1 MPSAFVFMTPRLFT
15 LCIAMA
21 LLSASAADFPKLPN
35 TETDLSIPL
44 VPAQQALAGM
54 KLPEGFTATLFAAE
68 PEVQNPVAINWDAK
82 GRLWIAENFTYAER
96 TQRFDLSLRD
106 RVVIFDDRD
115 GDGKADSRTVFTE
128 EVQMLTGLC
137 VGHGG
142 VWLMCPP
149 QLLFVPDA
157 NGDDKPDGP
166 PQVVLDGFTVARENY
181 HNFANGLK
189 WGPDG
194 WLYGRVGHSC
204 PGRVGAPGTPD
215 EKRAPL
221 EGAMWRYHPERKIFE
236 ALNSGTTNPWGHDW
250 DRHGELF
257 FINTVIGHLWHG
269 ITGAHYV
276 SPFSLSPN
284 PHLYTHID
292 QHADHYHFDTG
303 AGWMA
308 SRDGAS
314 NDLGGG
320 HAHIGMV
327 IYQGDNWPA
336 RYRDKLFTVNMHG
349 RRLNTERL
357 EHSGSGYIGK
367 HEPDFMTA
375 TDPWFRG
382 IDLSTGPDGGVYLI
396 DWSDTGECHEY
407 TGVHRESGRIYKI
420 THRDGKSFGTPAAD
434 LSRLDADALAGLHR
448 HANEWQVRESR
459 RLLHERHIVGEDL
472 TQAIKALH
480 TQLAEKD
487 DVLRLRAMW
496 TLHCLGALDD
506 SSLRPLLKDGS
517 EHLRTWAI
525 RLLTDSWPLDQRD
538 GTRPAR
544 PEVEPAPALL
554 TEFTRIAAEDESGLV
569 RLALAST
576 LQRLPV
582 SRRSA
587 LAQALA
593 SRPEDASD
601 HNLPAM
607 LWFALIPVADADTT
621 ALLPLA
627 ETTAWPDLRRY
638 ITRRLAEDISTKPQ
652 PLDALLTFAAK
663 QPEAFAKEV
672 LQGMSE
678 ALAGWRKAPKPAA
691 WDAFAASPSA
701 ASHTAP
707 IRELSALFG
716 DGRALDEVKRIALD
730 DKAELPAREAALKTL
745 IEARPDDLRAI
756 CEQLIEVRHLNALAA
771 RGLALFDDP
780 AIGVKLATNYK
791 RFSIEARKAVIDTL
805 VSRPTFAKALL
816 DRVEPTKIPRTD
828 LTAFHARQIRA
839 FNDEALTAKLT
850 EVWGEVRDTGGD
862 KSKLTAEWK
871 AKLTPDALAKA
882 DLNQGRSLY
891 QLCAACHKLYGEGGA
906 IGPDLTGSGR
916 ANLDYLL
923 ENILDPSGVVSPDYR
938 MSIAT
943 MKDGRVLTGVVS
955 AQNERTLTLRTLTES
970 LTLDRADVAKQEV
983 SPVSMMP
990 EGLLQALTSEQARDL
1005 IAYLMHPV
1013 QVPLPAANQQQPQIN
1028 ADER

>member
-15 LCIAMA
+15 ICIAMA
-21 LLSASAADFPKLPN
+21 SLSVSAADFPKLPN

-68 PEVQNPVAINWDAK
+68 PEVQNPVAMNWDAK

-215 EKRAPL
+215 EQRAPL
-221 EGAMWRYHPERKIFE
+221 EGAMWRYHPGREIFE

-349 RRLNTERL
+349 RRINTERL
-357 EHSGSGYIGK
+357 ERHGSGYVGK

-382 IDLSTGPDGGVYLI
+382 IDLSTGPDGGFYLI

-459 RLLHERHIVGEDL
+459 RLLHE
-472 TQAIKALH
+472 KAL
-480 TQLAEKD
+480 TGADLAGATALLREQMHEHD
-487 DVLRLRAMW
+487 TPQRLRALW
-496 TLHCLGALDD
+496 TLNLIGACDEATLLSLLRDD
-506 SSLRPLLKDGS
+506 D
-517 EHLRTWAI
+517 EHVRTWAV
-525 RLLTDSWPLDQRD
+525 RLLTDTWPLDQRD
-538 GTRPAR
+538 GTRPAQ
-544 PEVEPAPALL
+544 PEVNVAPALL
-554 TEFTRIAAEDESGLV
+554 TEFTRIAAEDKSGLV
-569 RLALAST
+569 RLTLASA

-582 SRRSA
+582 DRRGN
-587 LAQALA
+587 LATALA
-593 SRPEDASD
+593 SRNEDATD

-607 LWFALIPVADADTT
+607 LWFALIPVADADLS
-621 ALLPLA
+621 ALLPLV
-627 ETTAWPDLRRY
+627 ETTAWPDLRRF
-638 ITRRLAEDISTKPQ
+638 ISRRLAADISTKPQ
-652 PLDALLTFAAK
+652 PLDALLTLAAQKSEPFAGDM
-663 QPEAFAKEV
+663 
-672 LQGMSE
+672 LLGISE

-691 WDAFAASPSA
+691 WDAFSTSPVAASLTTPV
-701 ASHTAP
+701 
-707 IRELSALFG
+707 RELSALFG
-716 DGRALDEVKRIALD
+716 DGRALDEMKKIALD
-730 DKAELPAREAALKTL
+730 DKAELAAREAAIATL
-745 IEARPDDLRAI
+745 IESRPGDLRAI
-756 CEQLIEVRHLNALAA
+756 CEQLIEVRHLNAIAA

-780 AIGVKLATNYK
+780 VIGEKLATNYK
-791 RFSIEARKAVIDTL
+791 RFSIEARRAVIDTL
-805 VSRPTFAKALL
+805 VSRPSFARALL
-816 DRVEPTKIPRTD
+816 DRVDPTKIPRTD
-828 LTAFHARQIRA
+828 ITAFHARQIRA
-839 FNDEALTAKLT
+839 FNDNDLNARLT
-850 EVWGEVRDTGGD
+850 EVWGDLRDDGGD
-862 KSKLTAEWK
+862 KVKAIAEWK
-871 AKLTPDALAKA
+871 AKLAPATLAKA
-882 DLNQGRSLY
+882 DLSRGRALYSL
-891 QLCAACHKLYGEGGA
+891 CSACHVLYGEGGK

-923 ENILDPSGVVSPDYR
+923 ENILDPGGVVSPDYR
-938 MSIAT
+938 MSIVT
-943 MKDGRVLTGVVS
+943 MKDGRALTGVVS
-955 AQNERTLTLRTLTES
+955 AQNERTITLRTLTES

-983 SPVSMMP
+983 SSVSMMP
-990 EGLLQALTSEQARDL
+990 EGLLQALTPEQARDL

-1013 QVPLPAANQQQPQIN
+1013 QVPLPDATP
-1028 ADER
+1028 